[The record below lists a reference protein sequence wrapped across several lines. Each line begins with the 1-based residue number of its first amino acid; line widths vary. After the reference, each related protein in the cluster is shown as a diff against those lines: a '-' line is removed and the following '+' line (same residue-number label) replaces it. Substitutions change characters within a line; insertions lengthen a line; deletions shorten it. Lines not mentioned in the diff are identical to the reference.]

1 VEIKKLKSDSDQ
13 GINDASFYGTVFASF
28 TLKSNLIVCIH
39 LIGTQAQGAVDD
51 QASLARHSKRL
62 QDELSKRSPDQ
73 EVIKELMDAEFSARR
88 SFITKIDVRTRKR
101 DTLAKYH
108 ILGIGSEVFLK
119 KYYDCCAHL

>member
-1 VEIKKLKSDSDQ
+1 MKSDSDQ

-62 QDELSKRSPDQ
+62 QDELSKCSPDQ

>member
-1 VEIKKLKSDSDQ
+1 MKSDSDQ

-39 LIGTQAQGAVDD
+39 LIGTQAQGAVND

-119 KYYDCCAHL
+119 KCYDCCAHL

>member
-1 VEIKKLKSDSDQ
+1 MEIKKLKSDSDQ

-39 LIGTQAQGAVDD
+39 LIGTQAQGAVND

-119 KYYDCCAHL
+119 KCYDCCAHL

>member
-1 VEIKKLKSDSDQ
+1 MKSDSDQ

>member
-1 VEIKKLKSDSDQ
+1 MEIKKLKSDSDQ

-39 LIGTQAQGAVDD
+39 LIGTQAQGAVND
-51 QASLARHSKRL
+51 Q
-62 QDELSKRSPDQ
+62 SKRSPDQ
-73 EVIKELMDAEFSARR
+73 EVIKELMDAEFSARK

-119 KYYDCCAHL
+119 KCYDCCAHL